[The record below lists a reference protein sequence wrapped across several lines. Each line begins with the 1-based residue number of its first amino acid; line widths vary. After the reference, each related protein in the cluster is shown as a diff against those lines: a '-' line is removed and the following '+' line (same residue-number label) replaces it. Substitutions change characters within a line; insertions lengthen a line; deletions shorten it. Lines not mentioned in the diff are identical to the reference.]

1 MTFAEADN
9 GGGKHTP
16 IREADVEAESDDG
29 SVGIPD
35 NGMDDGG
42 GEKTPAKAAA
52 VDGTADTP
60 SPVTGTLPR
69 SIIESIA
76 NVFSIKKPKRPIEH
90 EPISP

>member
-1 MTFAEADN
+1 MAVGNILPSGRPMSKPKVTMGVLAFLTMAWTTAAE
-9 GGGKHTP
+9 
-16 IREADVEAESDDG
+16 
-29 SVGIPD
+29 
-35 NGMDDGG
+35 
-42 GEKTPAKAAA
+42 KAAA